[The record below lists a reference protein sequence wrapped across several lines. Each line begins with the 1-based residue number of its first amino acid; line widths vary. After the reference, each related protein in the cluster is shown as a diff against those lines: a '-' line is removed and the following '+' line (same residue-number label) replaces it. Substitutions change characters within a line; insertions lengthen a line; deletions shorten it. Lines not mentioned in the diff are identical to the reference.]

1 LNSCVSRL
9 LLRQKYVADNAV
21 RLMRREMRCVF
32 FVLTLLP
39 LAYRVK
45 SQILAHPVFKM

>member
-1 LNSCVSRL
+1 LE
-9 LLRQKYVADNAV
+9 LRCLAFFLYGQAI
-21 RLMRREMRCVF
+21 VF
-32 FVLTLLP
+32 SGFKP